1 MRIGKCAFTD
11 VSRSAKDI
19 TIIGKANGKSF
30 LIKTTED
37 KIDYEND

>member
-1 MRIGKCAFTD
+1 M
-11 VSRSAKDI
+11 SRSAKDI

-37 KIDYEND
+37 KIDSEDDWFELTNETF